1 MTGSDSSMCD
11 LEVKSSLSLT
21 SHLHEYQRNP
31 LFHINTTTLTTTT
44 INNHINTTSISNY
57 QQQNDTMYDNN
68 NDSNVDSDMKVKSSM
83 NDCINDNTINDTH
96 STTVVHAENENPRRP
111 IPLTNTSNLE
121 GATSN
126 VSGNSNFQTMSGN
139 TISFLPISATHDG
152 RYEWPPSIRYSSA
165 NTDRFIQ
172 GTNTNTDNR
181 QENFRNQLISNNNN
195 NYNFKSAL
203 PTNNTSD
210 NEINQTNH
218 QNLPPFTNEK
228 LLDSVRSKN
237 FNNTNISNKVE
248 CSSPDANM
256 VAAVAFNAVRRWFTN
271 SSTLTNSDNT
281 MKSVWNENMRTGNSG
296 TNSIG
301 FMNQSNILPYASLNS
316 RLQHPLLPPPLVLN
330 STVGNTTTQNSTHN
344 NYGMFMHRGHHSSG
358 YVPNH
363 TAPMLRGG
371 KKRSH
376 SQSSVNELFDI
387 SSLTRSSQGSLNI
400 MQSIRGSHSMGP
412 SAEGSYGHLS
422 AASLGASPG
431 ASCDIRRTLSSN
443 GNSSHTAPPAPFS
456 ERSPFWS
463 PNSPHSS
470 GSGFDN
476 YQTSSHK
483 SLPLPSTL
491 QTYQQHSGYTSTSG
505 SSGNRSTGCL
515 NRAPFGHLAVLS
527 SSNSLNKQ
535 IQQQSDSN
543 SVFNCSIDVPKKL
556 TTNSCNM
563 ILPSCR
569 TLGLSTNSVTAS
581 SSEITKNCTS
591 NVLQS
596 AMAFAAVAVAAAAAS
611 STTSSITERE
621 SSSLLNKHVLENTL
635 HRECRDHG
643 LHQHPSSECES
654 CSSTLTMGNNNNK
667 LNESINSVYNNL
679 VPSCFMK
686 PPSSATI
693 KSSATTTD
701 NNNSNTN
708 ILSNDLSTDNRNKSL
723 NKLPCYNNDA
733 DANDTCMDATNNENI
748 QQGVFRK
755 TIPSTPSH
763 FQFSSK
769 TYNQLTQNNS
779 SNKPITAVN
788 NGNDVNNVGNMS
800 SSFTNPLHW
809 PFESIPTPD
818 WSHTWFNNNN
828 TNSTIRCQL
837 NPNETI
843 RRNGRVKIGQIDL
856 NSTVLS
862 KSEMSELL
870 INENSNN
877 NHHHLFGKG
886 NNLLCPTLTKD
897 LLKQHCALNNS
908 DINSITNSSLNQQ
921 SSQRKQ
927 IDGTLNQMR
936 GIKNFGRTCRITPVL
951 EAITPGITTSISETS
966 AVASSSSTTAA
977 TPTTTGLFKQKS
989 IEHSHKWQNQNVF
1002 SSRRNSTRDPS
1013 NNNNSGVGRCSVDE
1027 PDVDDDEEL
1036 DDDGRVPQEGDPD
1049 FVETTC
1055 RWGDCTLQFDDQDE
1069 LVKHLSTEHIAGNKK
1084 SFVCLWRECVRGT
1097 RPFKAQYMLVVH
1109 MRRHTGE
1116 KPHKCIFEGCIKRY
1130 SRLENL
1136 KTHLRSHTGE
1146 KPYQC
1151 EIPGCNKAFSNAS
1164 DRAKHQNRT
1173 HSNEKPYTCKVDGC
1187 SKRYT
1192 DPSSLRKHVKTVHGA
1207 EVYANKKHK
1216 GESWSDRPC
1225 GGSGFSGG
1233 HLFGNSNNNNSY
1245 PSQDKRSNGSMPGIR
1260 GRFGPRGMN
1269 DNGNIFHRGT
1279 YTDREQRPSS
1289 SSNPRDSC
1297 LACLSNP
1304 VHTTTIHPVDI
1315 NAESIITE
1323 YPNQDLSKLKR
1334 FSIEESGR
1342 NTSHN
1347 MNWYLPETDNQNV
1360 HSSVLM
1366 MTSSPAVYNTRNDY
1380 FPSFKCEHSIY
1391 PNYFSFARN
1400 MIHTEDTNQNHNNNN
1415 NLVFSWTSPT
1425 TPSPCDNL
1433 YLDQKINPSITLQ
1446 PLSTT
1451 SNPVQSLS
1459 PSIDNPINSTGTK
1472 QKNLFSPVNE
1482 SVAMMRNENCDQ
1494 SKSVCVYGTSDDLVK
1509 DFKKSL
1515 KTEENNL
1522 IWNWKYSQPSI
1533 DEMNKDHCNKKH
1545 SILCFDDQDM
1555 KKPLPGYLSTSL
1567 ESQSNTQ
1574 FALNPNDQT
1583 VNQLTRS
1590 INNEH
1595 FNEISNMSTTII
1607 NETYRENNLQ
1617 FNFPLKWKVEDP
1629 LAYSKNMDNNSQT
1642 KNNNELN
1649 EENSPQ
1655 SNQNECIS
1663 NVPLLNNHY
1672 MEDVTEQKSQLCV
1685 IECPTRLRS
1694 MQDICSSNDIWDSES
1709 AAASSGIGSGVTTTT
1724 ASDNSNPTAQNHHRQ
1739 QQQPKHSHQH
1749 QNRTKSIN
1757 SDNNYSNQDNVSTMD
1772 NDEAFFNNE
1781 NIKSDLG
1788 SIDRSSLFGTPRT
1801 DSNSTGCSYE
1811 RTFNPQINHK
1821 NDNLIHSSCTCIQKR
1836 QKRDNSQ
1843 STCSYHRHYH
1853 DQLVDG
1859 NISSQLDS
1867 EQLSATSSQVSSGLG
1882 SMTSS
1887 NAGSG
1892 CNCTGTGLNN
1902 TNINVLDNVSGN
1914 VSSNICVNTLPRL
1927 VEGDNSCKLT
1937 NDYPN
1942 NSQVF
1947 NEDDNNISKMWRK
1960 YYKSYS
1966 YCSPCNNQPETFY
1979 PEVFNSE
1986 TECYSNTPATVIN
1999 DLSSTVSPV
2008 PPSIS
2013 TYHYHHNPHLRH
2025 QHQQRQSQHNLD
2037 LVMSSS
2043 NHYNDEM
2050 HFSPHSYV
2058 HSSSSNS
2065 SPFNS
2070 NRPHSVETFSHNNLT
2085 NNSLFDHKRYTH
2097 TSSST
2102 TNNSHDNEMINSIN
2116 QINPKHPYNIC
2127 LSSINNNNN
2136 QCDTN
2141 SNMILKRHSITDG
2154 RCHVNGTWFTNEYNG
2169 NDNHHYWTHP
2179 YNVDQLSIGNQIPN
2193 WLNKSVLTSSSSSS
2207 RLTSTSLTE
2216 AIRTHNSS
2224 DSLCVTSRFNDS
2236 TNYYQEYTNCCQPTI
2251 NSFQINQSSLSSTMS
2266 TKTSAKLQSKLSW
2279 TTDDN
2284 YSEYLSSNHS
2294 QNSYIQSN
2302 RLVNNNN
2309 SSNNDNLIEMDRN
2322 NRTNIQRNCN
2332 SELNCCYTNF
2342 QNNTTQLENMN
2353 HINTNPLLISL
2364 ASSQPFLMSSFNTTS
2379 ISTTSEQTSYSSY
2392 HLIPT
2397 SNTVHQISQ
2406 RGIEQMN
2413 KINNLHSNNQLSTIA
2428 SVTASA
2434 TTTSTSTVS
2443 SYQNL
2448 KEREVYNFPVS
2459 NPLHTYI
2466 NPFHSSNS
2474 LYSSFLQSVYEEP
2487 TFTSSS
2493 SSSSSSSPSPSLLL
2507 SSSSSTHLGH
2517 FNRLFVNADPISN
2530 NLVVCNMSTMDTDCE
2545 PFHSSN

>member
-1 MTGSDSSMCD
+1 MEKMWLQKD
-11 LEVKSSLSLT
+11 
-21 SHLHEYQRNP
+21 
-31 LFHINTTTLTTTT
+31 
-44 INNHINTTSISNY
+44 
-57 QQQNDTMYDNN
+57 
-68 NDSNVDSDMKVKSSM
+68 
-83 NDCINDNTINDTH
+83 
-96 STTVVHAENENPRRP
+96 PRRP

-121 GATSN
+121 GSTSN
-126 VSGNSNFQTMSGN
+126 VGGNSNFQTMSGN
-139 TISFLPISATHDG
+139 TIPFLPISATNDG
-152 RYEWPPSIRYSSA
+152 RYEWPPSMRYSSA

-172 GTNTNTDNR
+172 GINTNTDNR
-181 QENFRNQLISNNNN
+181 QEDFRNQLTSNNNN
-195 NYNFKSAL
+195 NYNFKS
-203 PTNNTSD
+203 NNTAD

-218 QNLPPFTNEK
+218 HNLPQFANEK

-330 STVGNTTTQNSTHN
+330 STVGNATTQNSTHN

-400 MQSIRGSHSMGP
+400 MQSMRGSHSMGP

-535 IQQQSDSN
+535 IRQQSDSN
-543 SVFNCSIDVPKKL
+543 SVSNCSIDVPEKL
-556 TTNSCNM
+556 TTNSSNM

-569 TLGLSTNSVTAS
+569 TLGLPTNSVTVS
-581 SSEITKNCTS
+581 SSEITKKCNN

-621 SSSLLNKHVLENTL
+621 NSSLLNKHVLENTL

-693 KSSATTTD
+693 KSLATTTD

-748 QQGVFRK
+748 QQGVLRK
-755 TIPSTPSH
+755 IIPSTPSH

-788 NGNDVNNVGNMS
+788 NGNDVNNGGNMS

-828 TNSTIRCQL
+828 NNNTNSTIRFQL

-843 RRNGRVKIGQIDL
+843 RRNGRVKIEQIDL

-908 DINSITNSSLNQQ
+908 DINSITNSLLNQQ

-966 AVASSSSTTAA
+966 AVASSSTTAA

-1225 GGSGFSGG
+1225 GGSGFGGG

-1366 MTSSPAVYNTRNDY
+1366 MASSPAVYNTRNDY

-1400 MIHTEDTNQNHNNNN
+1400 MIHTEDTNQNDNNNN
-1415 NLVFSWTSPT
+1415 NLVLSWTSPT

-1482 SVAMMRNENCDQ
+1482 SVTMIRNENCDQ
-1494 SKSVCVYGTSDDLVK
+1494 SKPVCVYGTSDDLAK

-1533 DEMNKDHCNKKH
+1533 DGMNKDHCNKKH
-1545 SILCFDDQDM
+1545 SILRFDDQDM

-1567 ESQSNTQ
+1567 ESRSNTQ
-1574 FALNPNDQT
+1574 LALNLNDQT

-1595 FNEISNMSTTII
+1595 FNEMSNMSTTTI

-1672 MEDVTEQKSQLCV
+1672 LEDVTEQKSQLCV
-1685 IECPTRLRS
+1685 IECPNRLRS

-1724 ASDNSNPTAQNHHRQ
+1724 ASDNSNPTAQNHHHQ
-1739 QQQPKHSHQH
+1739 KQQPKHSHQH

-1772 NDEAFFNNE
+1772 NDETFFNNE

-1811 RTFNPQINHK
+1811 RTFNPQINYK

-1927 VEGDNSCKLT
+1927 VEGDNSSNLT

-1960 YYKSYS
+1960 YYKSYG

-1986 TECYSNTPATVIN
+1986 TECYSNTPAT
-1999 DLSSTVSPV
+1999 
-2008 PPSIS
+2008 
-2013 TYHYHHNPHLRH
+2013 
-2025 QHQQRQSQHNLD
+2025 
-2037 LVMSSS
+2037 
-2043 NHYNDEM
+2043 
-2050 HFSPHSYV
+2050 
-2058 HSSSSNS
+2058 
-2065 SPFNS
+2065 
-2070 NRPHSVETFSHNNLT
+2070 
-2085 NNSLFDHKRYTH
+2085 
-2097 TSSST
+2097 
-2102 TNNSHDNEMINSIN
+2102 
-2116 QINPKHPYNIC
+2116 
-2127 LSSINNNNN
+2127 
-2136 QCDTN
+2136 
-2141 SNMILKRHSITDG
+2141 
-2154 RCHVNGTWFTNEYNG
+2154 
-2169 NDNHHYWTHP
+2169 
-2179 YNVDQLSIGNQIPN
+2179 
-2193 WLNKSVLTSSSSSS
+2193 
-2207 RLTSTSLTE
+2207 
-2216 AIRTHNSS
+2216 
-2224 DSLCVTSRFNDS
+2224 
-2236 TNYYQEYTNCCQPTI
+2236 
-2251 NSFQINQSSLSSTMS
+2251 
-2266 TKTSAKLQSKLSW
+2266 
-2279 TTDDN
+2279 
-2284 YSEYLSSNHS
+2284 
-2294 QNSYIQSN
+2294 NSYIQSN

-2322 NRTNIQRNCN
+2322 NRTNIQRNCS
-2332 SELNCCYTNF
+2332 SELNCYTNF
-2342 QNNTTQLENMN
+2342 QNNTTQLENMD

-2379 ISTTSEQTSYSSY
+2379 ISTTSEQTPYSSY
-2392 HLIPT
+2392 HLTPT

-2413 KINNLHSNNQLSTIA
+2413 KMNNLHSNNQLSTIA
-2428 SVTASA
+2428 SVTASE
-2434 TTTSTSTVS
+2434 TTTSTSTIFDDPLFNDISEGFLDELDVNDFPFDVSTFLDSPDVKNMDDGAVS
-2443 SYQNL
+2443 SRSFEKTTLESLLKFEPTSDVSTTNTGLQLWETISVKNEHNKQNFSWEIPAVDHL
-2448 KEREVYNFPVS
+2448 TFPQVKLDGHVCAPIQRTHEVPPMSRLLCDSQIQTFNKNGVDSNNKVNIEQCEQKHETIKRAPHNAIEKRYRASINGKIDELRRLLTPTSSTDVKMNKSAVLRRAIDRIRE
-2459 NPLHTYI
+2459 LEEI
-2466 NPFHSSNS
+2466 NAQLNTELMAFRSSNAS
-2474 LYSSFLQSVYEEP
+2474 NVSYVDSNKSTSENELLSFD
-2487 TFTSSS
+2487 T
-2493 SSSSSSSPSPSLLL
+2493 SPSVDNQKMNDYYHQCKTSQSFSSECIPSSIDQVFHFTADDSNGGGGRGALFTPTKARCSHLLVNHDL
-2507 SSSSSTHLGH
+2507 EVKKLAVSHIKEKFNLISTNNINNNNG
-2517 FNRLFVNADPISN
+2517 NRNNTIQAQFPTVCQLLCETNSCPHTPVFTKANMPNVAVNQQNHPISGGYN
-2530 NLVVCNMSTMDTDCE
+2530 EVIARTTLCVAALCLIAFNPAQITNQTIKYQMLGLCSRISMHLSAQPPEAGT
-2545 PFHSSN
+2545 

>member
-21 SHLHEYQRNP
+21 SYLHEHQRNSF
-31 LFHINTTTLTTTT
+31 FHINTTTITTNATTT
-44 INNHINTTSISNY
+44 INNHINTTPINNY

-68 NDSNVDSDMKVKSSM
+68 NDNDVKIKSSM
-83 NDCINDNTINDTH
+83 NDCISDNKINDTH
-96 STTVVHAENENPRRP
+96 STTVVHEKNENPRRS
-111 IPLTNTSNLE
+111 IPLTNASSLE
-121 GATSN
+121 G
-126 VSGNSNFQTMSGN
+126 GNNNFQTMSGN
-139 TISFLPISATHDG
+139 TIPFLPISATHDG
-152 RYEWPPSIRYSSA
+152 RYEWPPSMRHSSA
-165 NTDRFIQ
+165 NNNGFIQ
-172 GTNTNTDNR
+172 GINTNTDTR
-181 QENFRNQLISNNNN
+181 QEDFRNQLISNNSN
-195 NYNFKSAL
+195 NYDFKSAL
-203 PTNNTSD
+203 PTNNMVD
-210 NEINQTNH
+210 GEINQTNH
-218 QNLPPFTNEK
+218 HNLPPFANEK

-237 FNNTNISNKVE
+237 VNNNTNSSNKVE

-301 FMNQSNILPYASLNS
+301 FMHQSNILHYASLNS
-316 RLQHPLLPPPLVLN
+316 RSQHPLPPPPLVLN
-330 STVGNTTTQNSTHN
+330 SNVGNTTTQNSTYN

-463 PNSPHSS
+463 PNSPHST

-483 SLPLPSTL
+483 SLPLPSTS
-491 QTYQQHSGYTSTSG
+491 QTCQQHSGYTSTSG

-535 IQQQSDSN
+535 LQQQSDPN
-543 SVFNCSIDVPKKL
+543 SLFNCSIDVPKKL
-556 TTNSCNM
+556 TTNSPNM

-581 SSEITKNCTS
+581 SSEITKNCTN

-621 SSSLLNKHVLENTL
+621 NSSLLNKHVLENTF
-635 HRECRDHG
+635 HRECRNHS

-654 CSSTLTMGNNNNK
+654 CSSTLTIGNNNNK
-667 LNESINSVYNNL
+667 VNESINSMYNNL

-686 PPSSATI
+686 PSSSVTN

-701 NNNSNTN
+701 NDKSSTNN
-708 ILSNDLSTDNRNKSL
+708 LSTDNRNISL
-723 NKLPCYNNDA
+723 NKLQCYNNDTN
-733 DANDTCMDATNNENI
+733 ANDTCMDATNNENI
-748 QQGVFRK
+748 QQGVLRK

-763 FQFSSK
+763 FQLSS
-769 TYNQLTQNNS
+769 TIYNQLTHNNL
-779 SNKPITAVN
+779 SNKSTTALN
-788 NGNDVNNVGNMS
+788 NDNDVNNCSNMP

-818 WSHTWFNNNN
+818 WSHTWLNHNNNN
-828 TNSTIRCQL
+828 TNNTIRCQ
-837 NPNETI
+837 NNSNETI

-862 KSEMSELL
+862 KSEMSKLL
-870 INENSNN
+870 MTENTTN
-877 NHHHLFGKG
+877 NHHHLFGKS

-908 DINSITNSSLNQQ
+908 NNNSLSNQQ

-936 GIKNFGRTCRITPVL
+936 SIKNFSRNCRTTPVL
-951 EAITPGITTSISETS
+951 ETITPGITTSITETS
-966 AVASSSSTTAA
+966 VVASSLSTTAA
-977 TPTTTGLFKQKS
+977 TSTTTGVFKQKT

-1002 SSRRNSTRDPS
+1002 NSRKNSTRDSS
-1013 NNNNSGVGRCSVDE
+1013 NNNINSGVGHCSVDE
-1027 PDVDDDEEL
+1027 PDVDEDEEL

-1116 KPHKCIFEGCIKRY
+1116 KPHKCIFEGCTKRY

-1225 GGSGFSGG
+1225 GGSGFGGG
-1233 HLFGNSNNNNSY
+1233 HLFGNSNPGNNNNSY
-1245 PSQDKRSNGSMPGIR
+1245 PSQDKRSNGSMPGTR

-1269 DNGNIFHRGT
+1269 DNGNIFHRGAFI
-1279 YTDREQRPSS
+1279 DREQRPSS
-1289 SSNPRDSC
+1289 SSNPRDGC
-1297 LACLSNP
+1297 LACLTNP
-1304 VHTTTIHPVDI
+1304 VHTASIHPVDI
-1315 NAESIITE
+1315 NSESIITE

-1334 FSIEESGR
+1334 SSIEEFGR

-1380 FPSFKCEHSIY
+1380 FPSLKCEHSIY

-1400 MIHTEDTNQNHNNNN
+1400 MFHTEDTNQNDHNNNN
-1415 NLVFSWTSPT
+1415 NNLALSWTSPT

-1433 YLDQKINPSITLQ
+1433 YLNQKVSPSITLQ
-1446 PLSTT
+1446 SLSTI
-1451 SNPVQSLS
+1451 SNPIQSLS
-1459 PSIDNPINSTGTK
+1459 LSIDNSSNLISMK
-1472 QKNLFSPVNE
+1472 QKNLITTINE
-1482 SVAMMRNENCDQ
+1482 SVTVISNENSDQ
-1494 SKSVCVYGTSDDLVK
+1494 SIPVCTYGTSDDLVK

-1515 KTEENNL
+1515 KTEDNNS
-1522 IWNWKYSQPSI
+1522 IWNWKYSQPST
-1533 DEMNKDHCNKKH
+1533 DEINKDHYNKKH
-1545 SILCFDDQDM
+1545 SILQFDNQDI
-1555 KKPLPGYLSTSL
+1555 KKPLPEYLSTSL

-1574 FALNPNDQT
+1574 FTLNLNDQT
-1583 VNQLTRS
+1583 MNQLNRS
-1590 INNEH
+1590 MNNDH
-1595 FNEISNMSTTII
+1595 FNEISTNF

-1617 FNFPLKWKVEDP
+1617 FNFPLKWKIEDT
-1629 LAYSKNMDNNSQT
+1629 LAYSKNPDNSSQINNNS
-1642 KNNNELN
+1642 NNNELN
-1649 EENSPQ
+1649 EETSQ

-1663 NVPLLNNHY
+1663 NIPLNNLY
-1672 MEDVTEQKSQLCV
+1672 MEDMTEQKSQLCL
-1685 IECPTRLRS
+1685 IECSTRLRS
-1694 MQDICSSNDIWDSES
+1694 IQDICSPNDIWDSES

-1724 ASDNSNPTAQNHHRQ
+1724 ASDNSNPTAQNHHHQ

-1772 NDEAFFNNE
+1772 NDEAFVNNE

-1811 RTFNPQINHK
+1811 RTFNPQITHK
-1821 NDNLIHSSCTCIQKR
+1821 NDNLLHSSCTCIQKQ

-1843 STCSYHRHYH
+1843 STCCYHRNYR
-1853 DQLVDG
+1853 DQLVDE

-1867 EQLSATSSQVSSGLG
+1867 EQLSATNSQVSSGVG

-1902 TNINVLDNVSGN
+1902 TNINVLESASGN
-1914 VSSNICVNTLPRL
+1914 VGSNICVNTLPRFAQ
-1927 VEGDNSCKLT
+1927 GDNSSKLT

-1947 NEDDNNISKMWRK
+1947 NEDDNNISMMWRK
-1960 YYKSYS
+1960 YYKSYG
-1966 YCSPCNNQPETFY
+1966 YCSPCNNQSETFY
-1979 PEVFNSE
+1979 PEIFNSE
-1986 TECYSNTPATVIN
+1986 TECYSNTPATVLN
-1999 DLSSTVSPV
+1999 GFSSTVFPV
-2008 PPSIS
+2008 SPSIS
-2013 TYHYHHNPHLRH
+2013 TYQYHHNPHLH
-2025 QHQQRQSQHNLD
+2025 HNHHQQQQYHSQNNLD

-2043 NHYNDEM
+2043 NHNNDEM

-2070 NRPHSVETFSHNNLT
+2070 NRPHSVETFSHNNIT
-2085 NNSLFDHKRYTH
+2085 NNRLFDHRRYTH
-2097 TSSST
+2097 TSLST
-2102 TNNSHDNEMINSIN
+2102 RNNSHVNEMNNTIN
-2116 QINPKHPYNIC
+2116 QTNPKHPYNIC
-2127 LSSINNNNN
+2127 LSSINNNN
-2136 QCDTN
+2136 QCDMN
-2141 SNMILKRHSITDG
+2141 SNMILKRHSITDD
-2154 RCHVNGTWFTNEYNG
+2154 RCHVNGTWFTNATNG
-2169 NDNHHYWTHP
+2169 NDDNHYWSHP
-2179 YNVDQLSIGNQIPN
+2179 YYTDQQSIGNQIPN
-2193 WLNKSVLTSSSSSS
+2193 WLNKSVLTSSSSST
-2207 RLTSTSLTE
+2207 LTSTSLTE
-2216 AIRTHNSS
+2216 AMRTHNSS
-2224 DSLCVTSRFNDS
+2224 NSLCVTSRFNDS
-2236 TNYYQEYTNCCQPTI
+2236 INYYQEYPNCCQPTI

-2266 TKTSAKLQSKLSW
+2266 TKTSAKQHSKLSW

-2284 YSEYLSSNHS
+2284 YSEYLNSNHS

-2302 RLVNNNN
+2302 RLININH
-2309 SSNNDNLIEMDRN
+2309 SSNKANLIEIDHN
-2322 NRTNIQRNCN
+2322 NRTNIQGNCN

-2342 QNNTTQLENMN
+2342 QNNTTQSENIN

-2364 ASSQPFLMSSFNTTS
+2364 TSSQSFLMNSFNTTS
-2379 ISTTSEQTSYSSY
+2379 ITTTTSEQTPYSSY
-2392 HLIPT
+2392 HLTST
-2397 SNTVHQISQ
+2397 SNRVHQINQ
-2406 RGIEQMN
+2406 RGVEKIN
-2413 KINNLHSNNQLSTIA
+2413 KMNNLHSSTIA

-2434 TTTSTSTVS
+2434 TTTMTTSTVS

-2448 KEREVYNFPVS
+2448 KEREVYNFPVPNS
-2459 NPLHTYI
+2459 IHTYI
-2466 NPFHSSNS
+2466 NPFHSSSS
-2474 LYSSFLQSVYEEP
+2474 LYSSFLQSVFEEP
-2487 TFTSSS
+2487 TYTSSS
-2493 SSSSSSSPSPSLLL
+2493 SSSSSSSSTSSSPSPSLLL

-2517 FNRLFVNADPISN
+2517 FNQLFVNADPISN
-2530 NLVVCNMSTMDTDCE
+2530 NLVVCNMSTMDTDCT
-2545 PFHSSN
+2545 PFDSSN